1 MKKGYIRE
9 MGAPGR
15 ETAHKIKQM
24 NKSMDVHGTCKLDM
38 NCVKWSHIKKL
49 QIHQMTR
56 GGIKIAGGIKVAS

>member
-49 QIHQMTR
+49 
-56 GGIKIAGGIKVAS
+56 